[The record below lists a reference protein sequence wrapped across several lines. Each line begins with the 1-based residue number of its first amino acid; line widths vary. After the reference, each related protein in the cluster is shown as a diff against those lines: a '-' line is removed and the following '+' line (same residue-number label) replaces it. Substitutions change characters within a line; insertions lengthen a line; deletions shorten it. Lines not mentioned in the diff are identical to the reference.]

1 MKIKNL
7 FYFYPTLLFKINVF
21 CLSEAWMDLFARDSE
36 AKKMFDG

>member
-7 FYFYPTLLFKINVF
+7 FYFYPTLLFKINV
-21 CLSEAWMDLFARDSE
+21 CYLSEARMDLFARDSE